1 MKYFRITELHRQR
14 DKKVTGRVG
23 EADRRVPRQ
32 PNVFIGTDGKVARYL
47 LYFDLLNNMI
57 SYYLIVFLN
66 KSSQSCIFLTFVIG
80 TIWEDLVNYHFI
92 WSTLEESPIF
102 VTMFFSITI
111 GFMLRYLLF
120 QLSRRLK
127 ILPELFESSQII
139 IRHYLKTQEMKK
151 FYVR

>member
-1 MKYFRITELHRQR
+1 MTYLRITELHRQR

-47 LYFDLLNNMI
+47 LYFNVLNTLI
-57 SYYLIVFLN
+57 SYYLFFLN
-66 KSSQSCIFLTFVIG
+66 KSSQSTIFLSFIIG
-80 TIWEDLVNYHFI
+80 TIWEDLVNCRFI

-111 GFMLRYLLF
+111 GFMQRYLLC

-127 ILPELFESSQII
+127 ILPELFESSQTI
-139 IRHYLKTQEMKK
+139 IRHYLKTQEMKR